1 MNKKLIGI
9 ILLVALVAS
18 GLTGAAHAAPPKKY
32 YYGPCDYDSKI
43 PKEWAPLQNY
53 MFGMNECLGP
63 VKVVPARLTSTKP
76 KTKISA
82 AQTLTS
88 LETCKIKND
97 PNTYR
102 TRAFPN
108 SSQEEMSKW
117 RTHPGPNT
125 TIQVVPIF
133 TPDAQVQP
141 GSTPQKDYGKYF
153 KFLTD
158 YFRYAS
164 DGPSTFKIRVPDSYV
179 EFPKALTQYTITHH
193 ASQEQQEKQRA
204 LGREIIS
211 AVDSKIDFAGA
222 DMVLVV
228 VPAETKFNVM
238 EQGGLGFAEA
248 DGQQLRLMSFGE
260 QYTLSDAI
268 KNNRGFMAP
277 MWWMHEL
284 YHIGTGLED
293 HNGSNYWQNMRSTDP
308 KEPGM
313 GNWGLMSMSKTELTT
328 WEKWLIGLTMDSQ
341 VRCSAMNAASTHWLV
356 PSSVKSTKS
365 KLLVVPISETKVVVV
380 ESIRAAGL
388 NYMLPKESEGA
399 LVYTVDTSIADS
411 EYGFKVISGSKKP
424 ISRQPFILSDAPL
437 KKGQSVVI
445 EGIKITNVEWGE
457 FGDVIKVEPSTSG
470 K

>member
-1 MNKKLIGI
+1 MNKKFIGT
-9 ILLVALVAS
+9 ILVVVLAAA
-18 GLTGAAHAAPPKKY
+18 GLSSAANAAPAKKY
-32 YYGPCDYDSKI
+32 FYGPCDFDPKI
-43 PKEWAPLQNY
+43 SKEWAPLQNY

-63 VKVVPARLTSTKP
+63 VKVVPAKLTTSKP
-76 KTKISA
+76 KTKITSV
-82 AQTLTS
+82 QS
-88 LETCKIKND
+88 LEGLEKCKIENSS
-97 PNTYR
+97 NTGQ

-108 SSQEEMSKW
+108 SSQKEMANW

-133 TPDAQVQP
+133 TSDAQVQS

-158 YFRYAS
+158 YYKYAS
-164 DGPSTFKIRVPDSYV
+164 DGLSSFKIRVPDSYI
-179 EFPKALTQYTITHH
+179 EFPKALTPYTITHH

-204 LGREIIS
+204 LGKEIIS
-211 AVDSKIDFAGA
+211 AVDSKIDFVGA

-248 DGQQLRLMSFGE
+248 DGQQLRLMSFAQ
-260 QYTLSDAI
+260 QYTLKDSI

-284 YHIGTGLED
+284 YHIGTNLED

-308 KEPGM
+308 NEPGM

-328 WEKWLIGLTMDSQ
+328 WEKWLVGLTLDSQ
-341 VRCSAMNAASTHWLV
+341 VRCSSTEVSSTHWIV

-365 KLLVVPISETKVVVV
+365 KLLVLPVSNTKVVVV

-437 KKGQSVVI
+437 KKGQSVTV
-445 EGIKITNVEWGE
+445 EGVKITNVEWGE
-457 FGDVIKVEPSTSG
+457 FGDVIKVEPV

>member
-1 MNKKLIGI
+1 MFKKLIGV
-9 ILLVALVAS
+9 LLLAALA
-18 GLTGAAHAAPPKKY
+18 GAALSSAANAAPSKKY
-32 YYGPCDYDSKI
+32 FYGPCDFDPKI
-43 PKEWAPLQNY
+43 SKEWAPLQNY
-53 MFGMNECLGP
+53 MFGIYECLGP
-63 VKVVPARLTSTKP
+63 VKVLPAKLTSSKPRTKV
-76 KTKISA
+76 TA
-82 AQTLTS
+82 VQN
-88 LETCKIKND
+88 LELLEKCKIENSS
-97 PNTYR
+97 NSNQ

-108 SSQEEMSKW
+108 SSQKEMARW
-117 RTHPGPNT
+117 RLHPGPNT

-133 TPDAQVQP
+133 TPDAQVQS
-141 GSTPQKDYGKYF
+141 GSTPQRDYGKYF

-158 YFRYAS
+158 YYKYVS
-164 DGPSTFKIRVPDSYV
+164 DGPSTFRIRVPENYI
-179 EFPKALTQYTITHH
+179 EFPKALTPYTITHH

-204 LGREIIS
+204 LGKEIIA
-211 AVDSKIDFAGA
+211 AVDSKIDFVGA

-248 DGQQLRLMSFGE
+248 DGQQLRLMSFAQ
-260 QYTLSDAI
+260 QYTLKDGI
-268 KNNRGFMAP
+268 KRNRGFMAP

-284 YHIGTGLED
+284 YHIGTNLED
-293 HNGSNYWQNMRSTDP
+293 HNGSNYWQNMQSTDP
-308 KEPGM
+308 AEAGM

-328 WEKWLIGLTMDSQ
+328 WEKWLIGLTLDSQ
-341 VRCSAMNAASTHWLV
+341 VRCASTSNPSLHWIV

-365 KLLVVPISETKVVVV
+365 KLLVIPISSTKVVVI

-424 ISRQPFILSDAPL
+424 ISREPFILSDAPL
-437 KKGQSVVI
+437 KKGQSVSV
-445 EGIKITNVEWGE
+445 EGVKITNVEWGE
-457 FGDVIKVEPSTSG
+457 FGDVIKVEPV

>member
-1 MNKKLIGI
+1 M
-9 ILLVALVAS
+9 V
-18 GLTGAAHAAPPKKY
+18 
-32 YYGPCDYDSKI
+32 
-43 PKEWAPLQNY
+43 
-53 MFGMNECLGP
+53 
-63 VKVVPARLTSTKP
+63 
-76 KTKISA
+76 
-82 AQTLTS
+82 
-88 LETCKIKND
+88 
-97 PNTYR
+97 
-102 TRAFPN
+102 
-108 SSQEEMSKW
+108 KW

-158 YFRYAS
+158 YYKYAS
-164 DGPSTFKIRVPDSYV
+164 DGPSSFKIRVPDAYV
-179 EFPKALTQYTITHH
+179 EFPKALTSYTITHH

-204 LGREIIS
+204 LGKEIIS
-211 AVDSKIDFAGA
+211 AVDS
-222 DMVLVV
+222 
-228 VPAETKFNVM
+228 NVM
-238 EQGGLGFAEA
+238 EQSSLGFAEA

-260 QYTLSDAI
+260 QYTLKDSI
-268 KNNRGFMAP
+268 QNNRGFMTP

-308 KEPGM
+308 NEPGM

-341 VRCSAMNAASTHWLV
+341 VRCASAAATSTHWIV

-365 KLLVVPISETKVVVV
+365 KLLVLPVSTTKVVVV
-380 ESIRAAGL
+380 ESIRASGL

-399 LVYTVDTSIADS
+399 LVYTVDTSITDS
-411 EYGFKVISGSKKP
+411 EYGLKVISGSKRQ

-437 KKGQSVVI
+437 KQGQSVSV
-445 EGIKITNVEWGE
+445 EGVKITNVEWGDY
-457 FGDVIKVEPSTSG
+457 GDVIKVEPV